1 MDAVIIGSGNTAT
14 VLARLM
20 KKNHHTILQIISRH
34 IENAQQLATEINCNF
49 ANDISAIN
57 KSATIYIIAVSDSV
71 IERIA
76 SKIKLEEKLI
86 VHTCG
91 AINKNVLNPT
101 SVNYGVLYPLQSL
114 RKENPHTPA
123 IPFLI
128 DGNNAHAKKEI
139 FAFAKTLSSFVTD
152 AAAGTGSF
160 ATSKVTLTNLA
171 GLSVTQDYR
180 VAATTSALFE
190 DKVTITNTTGSDIAN
205 LRYVRDMDWDVPPT
219 EFSELV
225 TIGGVKTTSFLELSH
240 DNGFSDPNPLASTS
254 PLITATLNT
263 DFTDNGPT
271 DHGAYFKFNFGA
283 LAAGDSRSFSIFYG
297 ATPDEAAANAALAA
311 SGIELYS
318 FGQSNGNG
326 ITGTPQTYVFGFAGV
341 GGTAVIPPTGDPTA
355 VPEPFTIVGTLMGAA
370 TAFRMRKRLKVMNK
384 L

>member
-1 MDAVIIGSGNTAT
+1 MKLKKLASLAVGTGIALAT
-14 VLARLM
+14 VGTSSDKATAVVIFNTGDASTANVALGVNTFGHLNVADSTG
-20 KKNHHTILQIISRH
+20 TIGTS
-34 IENAQQLATEINCNF
+34 NGTGGAFGVAGKYPVSAGATSTWQDATTPGCLCEGWGVSGTIGTTNYSASASV
-49 ANDISAIN
+49 ANGI
-57 KSATIYIIAVSDSV
+57 
-71 IERIA
+71 
-76 SKIKLEEKLI
+76 
-86 VHTCG
+86 G
-91 AINKNVLNPT
+91 
-101 SVNYGVLYPLQSL
+101 VNNL
-114 RKENPHTPA
+114 
-123 IPFLI
+123 
-128 DGNNAHAKKEI
+128 
-139 FAFAKTLSSFVTD
+139 TLSSFVTD

-225 TIGGVKTTSFLELSH
+225 TIGGVATTSFLELSH
-240 DNGFSDPNPLASTS
+240 DNGFSDTNPLSSTS
-254 PLITATLNT
+254 PLIPATLNT
-263 DFTDNGPT
+263 DFTDNGPA

-283 LAAGDSRSFSIFYG
+283 LAAGESRSFSIFYG

-326 ITGTPQTYVFGFAGV
+326 ATGSPQTYIFGFAGV

-355 VPEPFTIVGTLMGAA
+355 VPEPFTIVGTLIGAS
-370 TAFRMRKRLKVMNK
+370 TAFRMRKRLKATNK